1 MFAIFLYGILLV
13 VATKDRNLFADLAKE
28 SPPPRFLGTGP
39 PYHSIATLR
48 TRMNHFII
56 IEKYI

>member
-1 MFAIFLYGILLV
+1 MFAIFPYGILLV

-28 SPPPRFLGTGP
+28 SPPQIFGNG
-39 PYHSIATLR
+39 ATLSLDS
-48 TRMNHFII
+48 NIENQDEPFII